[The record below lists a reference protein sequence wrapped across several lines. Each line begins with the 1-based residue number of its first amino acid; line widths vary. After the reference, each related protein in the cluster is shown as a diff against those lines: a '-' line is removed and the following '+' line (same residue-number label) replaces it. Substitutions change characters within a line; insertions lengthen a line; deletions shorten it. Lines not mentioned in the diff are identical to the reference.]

1 MDGIVSAWCQDAGGL
16 LHDLQLVLV
25 CLHGQHCLADYDVG
39 GIIRQPSL
47 GGTSVDD
54 LHVGR

>member
-25 CLHGQHCLADYDVG
+25 RLHGQHRFADYDVG
-39 GIIRQPSL
+39 GIIGQPSL
-47 GGTSVDD
+47 GGASVDD
-54 LHVGR
+54 LHIGR